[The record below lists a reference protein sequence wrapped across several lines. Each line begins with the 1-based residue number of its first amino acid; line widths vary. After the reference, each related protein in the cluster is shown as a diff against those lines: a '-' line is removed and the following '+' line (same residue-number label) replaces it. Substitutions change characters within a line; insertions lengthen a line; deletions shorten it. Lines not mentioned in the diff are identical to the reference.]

1 MSFIRFVEHNILD
14 ENIKSIK
21 NSNEIFFILM
31 YFVKNI
37 DLFKKKARFMTAEGG
52 QMKRTPLLVL
62 VFMFLILISTSQTSL
77 GIEKKQKKEKKDKRT
92 SAVVL
97 PIAFYQPE
105 TKWGGGVGG
114 LITYRPQNSSEETRP
129 SSLYFQAYYTQKK
142 QYGIELK
149 PELYLKKEN
158 YFVKLYLK
166 TSKFPSKYWGIGNQ
180 TPNEAEEDYTPRMFN
195 FDLSIQRRILHKERF
210 YVGAQYK
217 YENYEIIK
225 YDPDGELSK
234 GLVTGSEGGKL
245 SSLGFILN
253 WDKRDKIFFPHKGN
267 YFQMTMDFY
276 SPTLGSDFKFTS
288 CKLDLRK
295 YFPVTES
302 HVFAAQAIIQLVSGS
317 PPFRHMSEIGGEMVM
332 RGYYSGRY
340 RDMSMIVIQT
350 ELRLKVWKR
359 LGMVVFAGAADL
371 GDRLGKLSLDSV
383 KYSVGFGLRF
393 LVVPKEGTNIRID
406 QGWGKGTSGFYI
418 MADEAF

>member
-1 MSFIRFVEHNILD
+1 MRRFPLIYSKKRVKFLTA
-14 ENIKSIK
+14 KGGTMRKRSLPVFVW
-21 NSNEIFFILM
+21 IFFIL
-31 YFVKNI
+31 
-37 DLFKKKARFMTAEGG
+37 LFTVQLRGEIKKKE
-52 QMKRTPLLVL
+52 
-62 VFMFLILISTSQTSL
+62 
-77 GIEKKQKKEKKDKRT
+77 EKEKKDKRT

-105 TKWGGGVGG
+105 TKIGGGVGG
-114 LITYRPQNSSEETRP
+114 LITYRPQNSSEDTRP

-149 PELYLKKEN
+149 PELYLRKEA
-158 YFVKLYLK
+158 YFVKLYFK
-166 TSKFPSKYWGIGNQ
+166 NSKFPSKFWGIGNQ
-180 TPNEAEEDYTPRMFN
+180 TPDGAEENYTPRMFN
-195 FDLSIQRRILHKERF
+195 FDLSIQRRILPQERL
-210 YVGAQYK
+210 YLGVQYK

-225 YDPDGELSK
+225 YDPGRELSK
-234 GLVTGSEGGKL
+234 GQITGSDGGTL

-253 WDKRDKIFFPHKGN
+253 WDKRDRIFFPHKGN
-267 YFQMTMDFY
+267 YFQMMANFY
-276 SPTLGSDFKFTS
+276 SPSFGSDFKFTS
-288 CKLDLRK
+288 LKLDLRK

-302 HVFAAQAIIQLVSGS
+302 HVFAVQTILQSVSGS

-340 RDMSMIVIQT
+340 RDMSMMVVQT

-371 GDRLGKLSLDSV
+371 GESLGKLSLDNV
-383 KYSVGFGLRF
+383 KYSAGLGLRF

>member
-1 MSFIRFVEHNILD
+1 MLGFCLIYYKKRVKFLTAKGGAMRKIALPVFVW
-14 ENIKSIK
+14 
-21 NSNEIFFILM
+21 IFFILM
-31 YFVKNI
+31 FTVQ
-37 DLFKKKARFMTAEGG
+37 LSGE
-52 QMKRTPLLVL
+52 
-62 VFMFLILISTSQTSL
+62 
-77 GIEKKQKKEKKDKRT
+77 IEKKQKKEKKDKRT

-158 YFVKLYLK
+158 YFVKLYFK

-217 YENYEIIK
+217 YENYEVIK

-288 CKLDLRK
+288 LKFDLRK

-302 HVFAAQAIIQLVSGS
+302 HVFAAQAIIQSVSGS

-340 RDMSMIVIQT
+340 RDMSMMVIQT

-359 LGMVVFAGAADL
+359 IGMVVFAGAADL
-371 GDRLGKLSLDSV
+371 GESLGKLSLNSV

>member
-1 MSFIRFVEHNILD
+1 LAAEGGSMRKRILFVFLW
-14 ENIKSIK
+14 
-21 NSNEIFFILM
+21 IFFILM
-31 YFVKNI
+31 FTVQ
-37 DLFKKKARFMTAEGG
+37 LSGET
-52 QMKRTPLLVL
+52 
-62 VFMFLILISTSQTSL
+62 
-77 GIEKKQKKEKKDKRT
+77 EKKQKKEKKDKRT

-114 LITYRPQNSSEETRP
+114 LITYRPQNSSLETRP

-166 TSKFPSKYWGIGNQ
+166 NSKFPSKYWGIGNK
-180 TPNEAEEDYTPRMFN
+180 TPDDAEENYTPRMFN
-195 FDLSIQRRILHKERF
+195 FDLSIQRRILPQERF
-210 YVGAQYK
+210 YLGIQYK

-225 YDPDGELSK
+225 YEPDGELSR

-245 SSLGFILN
+245 SCLGFILN
-253 WDKRDKIFFPHKGN
+253 WDKRDRIFFPHKGN
-267 YFQMTMDFY
+267 YFQMMMNFY
-276 SPTLGSDFKFTS
+276 SPAFGSDFKFTS
-288 CKLDLRK
+288 LKLDLRK
-295 YFPVTES
+295 YFPVAQS
-302 HVFAAQAIIQLVSGS
+302 HVFAVQTIIQSVSGS
-317 PPFRHMSEIGGEMVM
+317 PSFRHMSEIGGELVM

-340 RDMSMIVIQT
+340 RDMSMMVIQT
-350 ELRLKVWKR
+350 ELRLKIWKR

-371 GDRLGKLSLDSV
+371 GESLGKLSFGNV
-383 KYSVGFGLRF
+383 KYSAGLGLRF

-406 QGWGKGTSGFYI
+406 QGWGQGTSGFYI